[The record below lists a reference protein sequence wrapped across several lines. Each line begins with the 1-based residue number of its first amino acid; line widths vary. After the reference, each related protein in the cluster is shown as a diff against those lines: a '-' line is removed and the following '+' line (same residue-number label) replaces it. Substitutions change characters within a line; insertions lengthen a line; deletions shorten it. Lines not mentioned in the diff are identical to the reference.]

1 MEKLIAISAASLVLA
16 LVCSSATA
24 QTLRVRLD
32 LGADYSWAQSD
43 SLDAALGFAE
53 RYSAGAT
60 LRFMLEDS
68 EGPWRYEV
76 HSQLAFDIGDNV
88 AFDAALA
95 GMFPPAPPPSF
106 LDLTTNIIDD
116 GNVRLT
122 NTIDRLSLTY
132 TAEDFVV
139 RVGRQAL
146 TWGTGLVF
154 RPGDIVAPFAPN
166 ATDTSF
172 KPGVDMLYGQYLFE
186 NGGDLEA
193 VFVPRRAVA
202 GGEFDWNSSTLAL
215 RSTMLLGDLDGAI
228 MIARD
233 RGDTL
238 LDVSLS
244 GPLGGAAWN
253 AEVGQWLLE
262 DGSFPTNFLVN
273 ISNSGTIAGLNVTY
287 FAEYF
292 HNGFGVA
299 SGTPLDVL
307 PDRLSSRLAT
317 GQLFNTGRD
326 FLAVGGQVSLT
337 PDLTLSPGVIANLND
352 ASIFTSLQAQYSLSD
367 ETDLIFSAS
376 TGFGP
381 PGSEFGGQ
389 ETIAGSGVYVRA
401 PTSVSVKLSSYF

>member
-1 MEKLIAISAASLVLA
+1 MDKLIAISAVSLALA
-16 LVCSSATA
+16 LVYSPATA

-32 LGADYSWAQSD
+32 LGADYNWAQSD

-53 RYSAGAT
+53 RYSADAT
-60 LRFMLEDS
+60 LRFMLDGS

-95 GMFPPAPPPSF
+95 GMFPPAPPPVF
-106 LDLTTNIIDD
+106 FDLTTNIVDD

-122 NTIDRLSLTY
+122 NTIDRLALTY
-132 TAEDFVV
+132 TADDFVV

-146 TWGTGLVF
+146 TWGAGLVF
-154 RPGDIVAPFAPN
+154 RPGDIVAPFSPN
-166 ATDTSF
+166 ATDTSY

-202 GGEFDWNSSTLAL
+202 GGPFDWNSSTLAL
-215 RSTMLLGDLDGAI
+215 RSTMLLGDLDGTI

-253 AEVGQWLLE
+253 AEIGQWLLD
-262 DGSFPTNFLVN
+262 DGSFTTNFVAN
-273 ISNSGTIAGLNVTY
+273 ISSSGTLAGFDIFY

-299 SGTPLDVL
+299 SGTALDAL
-307 PDRLSSRLAT
+307 PANLSSRLST

-326 FLAVGGQVSLT
+326 FVALGGQVSLT
-337 PDLTLSPGVIANLND
+337 PDLSVSPGVIASLND
-352 ASIFTSLQAQYSLSD
+352 ASIFTSVQAQLSLSD
-367 ETDLIFSAS
+367 ETDLIFSAG

-381 PGSEFGGQ
+381 LGSEFGGQ
-389 ETIAGSGVYVRA
+389 ETTAGSGVYVRA
-401 PTSVSVKLSSYF
+401 PVSVSVKLSSYF